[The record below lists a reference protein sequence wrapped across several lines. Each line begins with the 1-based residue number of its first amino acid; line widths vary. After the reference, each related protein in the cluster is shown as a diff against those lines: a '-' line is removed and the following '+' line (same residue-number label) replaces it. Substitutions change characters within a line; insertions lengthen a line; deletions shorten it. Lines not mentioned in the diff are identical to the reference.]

1 MINIKNRREL
11 FVDRY
16 MIDSMDGTFLK
27 LHEPVPAEK
36 SIVIDRPNEGGA
48 NAGSVVIK
56 TGGRYLMYYRGMK
69 ADAET
74 GVSLAAESEDGVNWI
89 KRENN
94 LVSPGGVVW
103 LDTRPGIPEN
113 ERIKSFR
120 TMSKSGIAHTP
131 VNDPPGGKYLL
142 MYTSA
147 DGYNF
152 TKMDP
157 QPVIESDLLNSF
169 DGGNNL
175 FWSEAEQKYLLYY
188 RILENDNGFYRR
200 SVARMTSEDFY
211 TWSEPVVMKYSDTP
225 EQFYTNNTEPYFRAP
240 HIYIA
245 PAARFMERRRV
256 VTDQQIAEIGLMAG
270 YKGDN
275 TYFNDCSDAVLLTS
289 RAGSDVYDRTFMETF
304 IRPGIGYGNWVSRTN
319 YPLTGIFPLDESRM
333 MMYVSRH
340 YMQNSWHVER
350 LLLRTDGFASLSAPW
365 KGGELTTKQFIFEG
379 GELELNYR
387 TSAAGFVRVE
397 IICGDDVYK
406 SEEIIGDEIKRAVKW
421 QDDMSI
427 ANVSGKPVYM
437 RFVMKDADVFSY
449 KFN

>member
-1 MINIKNRREL
+1 
-11 FVDRY
+11 
-16 MIDSMDGTFLK
+16 
-27 LHEPVPAEK
+27 
-36 SIVIDRPNEGGA
+36 
-48 NAGSVVIK
+48 
-56 TGGRYLMYYRGMK
+56 
-69 ADAET
+69 
-74 GVSLAAESEDGVNWI
+74 
-89 KRENN
+89 
-94 LVSPGGVVW
+94 
-103 LDTRPGIPEN
+103 
-113 ERIKSFR
+113 
-120 TMSKSGIAHTP
+120 
-131 VNDPPGGKYLL
+131 
-142 MYTSA
+142 
-147 DGYNF
+147 
-152 TKMDP
+152 
-157 QPVIESDLLNSF
+157 
-169 DGGNNL
+169 
-175 FWSEAEQKYLLYY
+175 
-188 RILENDNGFYRR
+188 
-200 SVARMTSEDFY
+200 MTSEDFY
-211 TWSEPVVMKYSDTP
+211 TWSEPAVMKYSDTP

-256 VTDQQIAEIGLMAG
+256 ITDQQIAEIGLMAG

-379 GELELNYR
+379 SELEINYR

-406 SEEIIGDEIKRAVKW
+406 SEEIIGDEIKRIVKW
-421 QDDMSI
+421 QNDASI
-427 ANVSGKPVYM
+427 VSASGKPVYM